1 MRGAA
6 KLTAI
11 ALSSVVALGAATFA
25 GYMLSVL
32 WAGKWKYTE
41 LIAPICGSVFAAVL
55 AAGCVAYIG
64 RRHRGAGAV
73 VRLGALLALGCFT
86 AAAVLFFGLLAN
98 CRLSCENRIL
108 AESQSPDGRWKAVSF
123 SRNCVAVAG
132 YCPSVSYVSVL
143 PAREELPEGEGNVFG
158 GIVPDGALEVG
169 WKSDD
174 QLLIRHSARVFHQQE
189 RVGGVRVEYQQV
201 GWM

>member
-11 ALSSVVALGAATFA
+11 ALSSAVALGAATFA

-73 VRLGALLALGCFT
+73 GCALG
-86 AAAVLFFGLLAN
+86 LGLLH
-98 CRLSCENRIL
+98 CRWG
-108 AESQSPDGRWKAVSF
+108 PVFWTTG
-123 SRNCVAVAG
+123 
-132 YCPSVSYVSVL
+132 
-143 PAREELPEGEGNVFG
+143 ELPLVLREQNLG
-158 GIVPDGALEVG
+158 
-169 WKSDD
+169 
-174 QLLIRHSARVFHQQE
+174 
-189 RVGGVRVEYQQV
+189 
-201 GWM
+201 